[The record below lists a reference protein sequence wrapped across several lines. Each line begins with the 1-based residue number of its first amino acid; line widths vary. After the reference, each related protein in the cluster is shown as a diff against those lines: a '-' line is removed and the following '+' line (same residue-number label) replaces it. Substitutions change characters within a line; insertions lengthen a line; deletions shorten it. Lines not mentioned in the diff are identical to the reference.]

1 MKSVSFI
8 LALHGNKKH
17 AKDLKYNVLCSSY
30 TAAKMYKYYPIA
42 H

>member
-8 LALHGNKKH
+8 LALLGNEEH

-30 TAAKMYKYYPIA
+30 TAAKAYKS
-42 H
+42 